1 MSCPA
6 TSRRLSRREVSLVSL
21 LRVLALDYGTARCG
35 CAISDPTGTLVTP
48 LEAVQAPDAAAIADL
63 VASSGAER
71 VVVGLPTTLGG
82 EEGEQARLSRAF
94 ADELTELLDVPVETY
109 DERLT
114 TRMAERSAR
123 EGAQADRDS
132 LAAAHLLESYL
143 VARGDD

>member
-1 MSCPA
+1 
-6 TSRRLSRREVSLVSL
+6 

-48 LEAVQAPDAAAIADL
+48 LESVQPPDAAAIAEL
-63 VASSGAER
+63 VARSGAER

-82 EEGEQARLSRAF
+82 EEGEQARLSQAF
-94 ADELTELLDVPVETY
+94 AAELTELLDVPVETY

>member
-1 MSCPA
+1 MIFC
-6 TSRRLSRREVSLVSL
+6 SRE
-21 LRVLALDYGTARCG
+21 
-35 CAISDPTGTLVTP
+35 
-48 LEAVQAPDAAAIADL
+48 L

-82 EEGEQARLSRAF
+82 EEGEQARLSQAF
-94 ADELTELLDVPVETY
+94 AAELTELLDVPVETY

-114 TRMAERSAR
+114 TRMAERSAQ